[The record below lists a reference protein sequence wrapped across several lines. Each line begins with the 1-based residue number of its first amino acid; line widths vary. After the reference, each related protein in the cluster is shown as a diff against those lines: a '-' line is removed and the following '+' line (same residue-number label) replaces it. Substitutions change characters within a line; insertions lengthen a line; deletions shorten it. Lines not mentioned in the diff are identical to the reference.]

1 MGPSGLLEGANKK
14 QNEVEKSQNKDDARI
29 ENLED
34 ELAKLEPIDYSINP
48 VITVSDGSG
57 SEGTATKTKNITIS
71 VMDKGSSG
79 LSSSNSYQYFL
90 SSSGTSLTGGSWTT
104 YTNGKSFTVG
114 SGKNGAYYLFV
125 KRVKSND
132 GGESQKN
139 GTAITVSGTTYQ
151 RFGPYYFDNTVQII
165 NPVITVSD
173 SPGSAGT
180 ATKNITISVK
190 DEGSSGLSSSNSYQY
205 FLSSSGTSLTGGSW
219 TTYTN
224 GKSFTV
230 GSGKNGAYY
239 LFVKR
244 VKSNDGGESQKNGTA
259 ITVSGTTYQRFGP
272 YNFDSTGPTIAVT
285 PTQSS
290 TWGQS
295 VEITITASDTGGG
308 LSSSNS
314 YQYVLS
320 PSSSSITNGKVF
332 NYNSGV
338 TQTISAQ
345 GVGNYY
351 TYYYYIYVKQIS
363 DTAGNKSTSNGD
375 DTALSGYHKFGPYTL
390 RYR

>member
-1 MGPSGLLEGANKK
+1 MGPSGLLEGENKK

-132 GGESQKN
+132 GGESK
-139 GTAITVSGTTYQ
+139 
-151 RFGPYYFDNTVQII
+151 
-165 NPVITVSD
+165 
-173 SPGSAGT
+173 
-180 ATKNITISVK
+180 
-190 DEGSSGLSSSNSYQY
+190 E
-205 FLSSSGTSLTGGSW
+205 
-219 TTYTN
+219 
-224 GKSFTV
+224 
-230 GSGKNGAYY
+230 
-239 LFVKR
+239 
-244 VKSNDGGESQKNGTA
+244 NGTA